1 MQYDPI
7 KRKLGV
13 VFNASPAM
21 RKLFYILLDIL
32 LLRSW
37 HIRKALKQWT
47 KEVSG
52 TQTILDAGSGFGQYE
67 YYMAKKH
74 RDWKIKAVD
83 VKEEQV
89 EDCNS
94 FFQKIGFK
102 NVQFEVADLTKYTDT
117 NTYDMVLCVDVM
129 EHIEEDELVF
139 RNYHKSLKK
148 GGMLL
153 ISTPS
158 DQGGSDVHHHDHDHD
173 EYVND
178 GTHSF
183 VDEHVRDGYG
193 IQEIEDKMKRAGF
206 SKTEV
211 HYQYGK
217 PGKIGWRL
225 SMKYPIV
232 MLNKSYFFFI
242 ILPFYYLLTFPLVLV
257 LNCMDV
263 RGNHKTGTGLVA
275 KAWK

>member
-7 KRKLGV
+7 KRKLGS

-21 RKLFYILLDIL
+21 RKLFYRLLDIL

-37 HIRKALKQWT
+37 HIRKEIKIWEKTVNGPQN
-47 KEVSG
+47 
-52 TQTILDAGSGFGQYE
+52 ILDAGSGFGQYE
-67 YYMAKKH
+67 YYLAKRNKE
-74 RDWKIKAVD
+74 WNIKAVD

-89 EDCNS
+89 EDCNN
-94 FFQKIGFK
+94 FFSKIGYS
-102 NVQFEVADLTKYTDT
+102 NVHFEIADLTKFVEPEK
-117 NTYDMVLCVDVM
+117 YDLVLCVDVM
-129 EHIEEDELVF
+129 EHIEEDELVLK
-139 RNYHKSLKK
+139 NYCKSLKK

-158 DQGGSDVHHHDHDHD
+158 DQGGSDVHHHDHDD
-173 EYVND
+173 YVND

-193 IQEIEDKMKRAGF
+193 IEEISDKMKRAGF
-206 SKTEV
+206 SKTDV

-217 PGKIGWRL
+217 PGKIAWRL

-232 MLNKSYFFFI
+232 MLNKSYLFFI
-242 ILPFYYLLTFPLVLV
+242 ILPFYYLLTFPFVLI
-257 LNCMDV
+257 LNWMDLN
-263 RGNHKTGTGLVA
+263 GNHKTGTGVVA
-275 KAWK
+275 RGWK